1 MSYSLSSD
9 LPAILTEPFRI
20 WTTTFCILYKLQLY
34 IGTSTAQK
42 WTDCMQSKILEGKAD
57 IDLSQRR
64 IVEAGHGSRLSGSC
78 AAAPTIARIAAA
90 APPGMSHT
98 HIYTSKQAVTHT
110 HKHTHTYIQAS
121 KQSHTRSHNQKV
133 MWAHKHASIQIT

>member
-1 MSYSLSSD
+1 
-9 LPAILTEPFRI
+9 
-20 WTTTFCILYKLQLY
+20 
-34 IGTSTAQK
+34 
-42 WTDCMQSKILEGKAD
+42 MQSKSLEEKAD

-98 HIYTSKQAVTHT
+98 HIYTGKQASSHTHT

>member
-1 MSYSLSSD
+1 
-9 LPAILTEPFRI
+9 
-20 WTTTFCILYKLQLY
+20 
-34 IGTSTAQK
+34 
-42 WTDCMQSKILEGKAD
+42 MQSKSLEEKAD

-110 HKHTHTYIQAS
+110 QPQSKSHVGTQTCKHTNYI
-121 KQSHTRSHNQKV
+121 KTKLYKR
-133 MWAHKHASIQIT
+133 HKY